1 MENELFWKLLKPFH
15 PMAASFCQRLT
26 GDSEEG
32 KDLYQDAL
40 LSALRRFDS
49 LKDHA
54 AFRPWLFRII
64 INSFKNR
71 SRSLWRRRRVPWSQ
85 DHTAQHDPRA
95 DMDNRRWLKAALRE
109 LSEED
114 RVLIVLHEIEGWS
127 LVDLAALL
135 KRPEGTIKTR
145 LFRARAKM
153 RKWLERNV
161 PAGNITRKTGEV
173 VYAMQRCKS
182 LDK

>member
-15 PMAASFCQRLT
+15 PMAASFCQKLT
-26 GDSEEG
+26 GDSDKG

-49 LKDHA
+49 LMDHA

-64 INSFKNR
+64 VNSFKNR
-71 SRSLWRRRRVPWSQ
+71 SRSCSWRRRVDLNAAEVP
-85 DHTAQHDPRA
+85 QHDPRMS
-95 DMDNRRWLKAALRE
+95 MDSRCWLQAALRQ
-109 LSEED
+109 LSDED
-114 RVLIVLHEIEGWS
+114 RVLIVLHEIEGWPIT
-127 LVDLAALL
+127 DLARLL

-145 LFRARAKM
+145 LFRARVKM
-153 RKWLERNV
+153 RQWLERRIPASNV
-161 PAGNITRKTGEV
+161 NGKTGEV
-173 VYAMQRCKS
+173 IYAMQRCKS